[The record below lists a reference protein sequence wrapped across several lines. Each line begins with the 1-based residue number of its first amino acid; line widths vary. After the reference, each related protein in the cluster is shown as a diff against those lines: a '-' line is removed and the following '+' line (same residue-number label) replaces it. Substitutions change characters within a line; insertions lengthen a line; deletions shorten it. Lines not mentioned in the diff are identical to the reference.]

1 MEMTE
6 QGKAMAE
13 VTFTITE
20 STSSGNSYLKYCG
33 EKGPVA
39 ATVATLPSWVQTPP
53 VTGRASC
60 PHLRLGSRGIEAE
73 PFIGPAGSTGKVR
86 VARGAHSPRSPHR
99 QQAGKGTG
107 AQGSPHRSTK
117 FSTRVTRSW

>member
-39 ATVATLPSWVQTPP
+39 AMVATLPSWVKTPP
-53 VTGRASC
+53 GCRPLPCHAVLAALTCGWAAVALKVNLSLVLQRAQE
-60 PHLRLGSRGIEAE
+60 R
-73 PFIGPAGSTGKVR
+73 
-86 VARGAHSPRSPHR
+86 
-99 QQAGKGTG
+99 
-107 AQGSPHRSTK
+107 
-117 FSTRVTRSW
+117 